1 MQAKLLLED
10 GTIFEG
16 KAFGAV
22 GESVGEVVF
31 NTGMTGYQELLSNPS
46 YCGQIVVMTY
56 PLIGNY
62 GIIRDDFESI
72 RPFIHGIVVR
82 RHEEMPSNWRV
93 QSTLDDLLNEYGI
106 PGISDIDT
114 RMLTR
119 KIRQHGS
126 MKGLL
131 STSGH
136 SIADLQEMLK
146 AGQLSTNQVARV
158 SSNTSYITPG
168 NKERIVVVD
177 YGLKH
182 GIIRE
187 LSERGCEVV
196 VVPYHTSATQIR
208 KLAPDGIVLSNGPGD
223 PKQVPEAI
231 QTIQELIGQIPM
243 FGIGLGHQLFAL
255 ASGAESEKMMFGHRG
270 NYPVKDVRSARCY
283 NTSQSHG
290 YTIKE
295 DSISGTEL
303 EVTHVNSNDG
313 TIEGLRHKKQPAF
326 SVQFHPEAAP
336 GPYDTTYLFD
346 EFLELIR
353 TIKDEHPEKPRQS
366 QMLAAW
372 ENKTTQAAKGEHQ
385 HAQK

>member
-10 GTIFEG
+10 GTVFEG

-22 GESVGEVVF
+22 GDSVGEVVF

-46 YCGQIVVMTY
+46 YCGQIVTMTY

-72 RPFIHGIVVR
+72 RPFIHGIVVK
-82 RHEEMPSNWRV
+82 RHELMPSNWRARY
-93 QSTLDDLLNEYGI
+93 TLDDVLKEYGI

-119 KIRQHGS
+119 KIRQHGA

-136 SIADLQEMLK
+136 SIAELQEMLN
-146 AGQLSTNQVARV
+146 ASQLITDQVARV
-158 SSNTSYITPG
+158 SSETAYIAPG
-168 NKERIVVVD
+168 NKERIVLVD
-177 YGLKH
+177 YGVKH
-182 GIIRE
+182 GIIRQ

-196 VVPYHTSATQIR
+196 VVPYDTTAEQIR

-223 PKQVPEAI
+223 PKQVPGALHV
-231 QTIQELIGQIPM
+231 IQELLGQTPM
-243 FGIGLGHQLFAL
+243 FAIGLGHQLFAL
-255 ASGAESEKMMFGHRG
+255 ACGADSEKMKFGHRG
-270 NYPVKDVRSARCY
+270 NYPVKDVRSGRSY

-303 EVTHVNSNDG
+303 EVTHINNNDG
-313 TIEGLRHKKQPAF
+313 TIEGLRHKKQLAF
-326 SVQFHPEAAP
+326 SVQYHPEAAP

-346 EFLELIR
+346 EFLEMIR
-353 TIKDEHPEKPRQS
+353 TSQADHPEMPRQS

-372 ENKTTQAAKGEHQ
+372 EKKTLQAAKGEHQ
-385 HAQK
+385 HA